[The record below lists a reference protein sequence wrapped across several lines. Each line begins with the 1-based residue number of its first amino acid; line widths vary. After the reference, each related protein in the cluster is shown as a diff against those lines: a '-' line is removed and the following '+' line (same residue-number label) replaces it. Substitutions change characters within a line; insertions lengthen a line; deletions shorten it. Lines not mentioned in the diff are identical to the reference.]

1 MVRLKADAT
10 DGPHSIMHIVIADQL
25 PASAVEL
32 LRTVPG
38 WTIDARSGR
47 GAEELSKDLANA
59 QALVVRSATK
69 VTAAIMAAAP
79 HLRVIARAGTG
90 VDNVDVPA
98 ATERGIVV
106 MNAPGA
112 NSISVAELAV
122 GLMLSLARQIP
133 AADGSMKREVWEKK
147 KLSGEELRGKTL
159 GLVGLGRIGQEVGTR
174 ARSFGMNLVAHDP
187 FISEQVASTLGIH
200 LLSLDDLCAT
210 SDYISLHLPATP
222 ETRHLFNAERL
233 AKCKAGV
240 RIINTARGE
249 LIDEPALADAIE
261 SRQVAG
267 AALDVFETEPPSE
280 WRLAKLP
287 QVIATPHIAASTAEA
302 QEQVGIETA
311 IAVRDFLGEGIIR
324 NAVNF
329 RGMRGDEFARVRPF
343 MLLGERMGTLVSQI
357 ADGRTQAVGI
367 RYYGPLVTEHADPIA
382 SSVVVGVLKPMLSA
396 NVTVVNARAIAA
408 ERGIEVIE
416 SRSSRPRAFSNM
428 ISVKLHTNTG
438 ERWIEGTVFEGES
451 PRLTSLDGV
460 DVEVPLDD
468 VATMLVI
475 RNDDRPGVIGEV
487 GTILG
492 KHGINIGSFALG
504 RNKSGAVGIVSID
517 QDGGKQAE
525 TTRAMDELRG
535 ARAIKEVK
543 LVTLGAGAG

>member
-1 MVRLKADAT
+1 
-10 DGPHSIMHIVIADQL
+10 MHIVIADQL

-32 LRTVPG
+32 LRSVPG
-38 WTIDARSGR
+38 WSIDARSGR
-47 GAEELSKDLANA
+47 SPEELSKDLANA
-59 QALVVRSATK
+59 EALVVRSATK
-69 VTAAIMAAAP
+69 VTGALIAAAP
-79 HLRVIARAGTG
+79 QLRVIARAGTG

-106 MNAPGA
+106 MNSPGA
-112 NSISVAELAV
+112 NSISVAELAI

-133 AADGSMKREVWEKK
+133 AADGSMKRGVWEKK

-159 GLVGLGRIGQEVGTR
+159 GIVGLGRIGQEVGAR

-187 FISEQVASTLGIH
+187 FISEQVAGTLGIQ
-200 LLSLDDLCAT
+200 LLSLDELCAA

-222 ETRHLFNAERL
+222 ETRHLFNAARL
-233 AKCKAGV
+233 AKCEAGV

-249 LIDEPALADAIE
+249 LIDEKALADAIE
-261 SRQVAG
+261 ARQVAG
-267 AALDVFETEPPSE
+267 AALDVFESEPPTE

-311 IAVRDFLGEGIIR
+311 VAVRDFLREGVIR

-357 ADGRTQAVGI
+357 AEGRTHAVGI
-367 RYYGPLVTEHADPIA
+367 RYYGPLVSEHAEVIA

-416 SRSSRPRAFSNM
+416 SRSSRPRAFANM
-428 ISVKLHTNTG
+428 ISVKLHTSAG
-438 ERWIEGTVFEGES
+438 ERWIEGTVFEGDS
-451 PRLTSLDGV
+451 PRLTFLDGV
-460 DVEVPLDD
+460 DVEVPLVD
-468 VATMLVI
+468 AGTMIVI
-475 RNDDRPGVIGEV
+475 RNEDQPGVIGEV

-492 KHGINIGSFALG
+492 RHGINIGSFALG
-504 RNKSGAVGIVSID
+504 RNQTGAVGVVSLD
-517 QDGGKQAE
+517 EDGGQLDAKAP
-525 TTRAMDELRG
+525 RAMEELRG

-543 LVTLGAGAG
+543 LVTLGAGAA

>member
-1 MVRLKADAT
+1 
-10 DGPHSIMHIVIADQL
+10 MHIVIADQL

-32 LRTVPG
+32 LRSVPG

-47 GAEELSKDLANA
+47 SADELSRDLASA
-59 QALVVRSATK
+59 EALVVRSATK
-69 VTAAIMAAAP
+69 VTADIMAAAP
-79 HLRVIARAGTG
+79 QLRVIARAGTG
-90 VDNVDVPA
+90 VDNVDVAA

-112 NSISVAELAV
+112 NSISVAELAI

-133 AADGSMKREVWEKK
+133 AADGSMKRGVWEKK

-159 GLVGLGRIGQEVGTR
+159 GIVGLGRIGQEVGTR

-187 FISEQVASTLGIH
+187 FISEQVAGTLGIH
-200 LLSLDDLCAT
+200 LLSLDELCAI

-233 AKCKAGV
+233 AKCQAGV

-249 LIDEPALADAIE
+249 LIDEKALADAIE
-261 SRQVAG
+261 ARQVAG
-267 AALDVFETEPPSE
+267 AALDVFESEPPAE

-287 QVIATPHIAASTAEA
+287 QVIATPHIAASTVEA

-311 IAVRDFLGEGIIR
+311 IAVRDFLREGVIR

-357 ADGRTQAVGI
+357 AEGRTEAVGI
-367 RYYGPLVTEHADPIA
+367 RYYGPLVTEHAEVIA

-416 SRSSRPRAFSNM
+416 SRSSRPRAFANM
-428 ISVKLHTNTG
+428 ISVKLHTNAG
-438 ERWIEGTVFEGES
+438 ERWIEGTVFEGDS
-451 PRLTSLDGV
+451 PRLTFLDGV

-468 VATMLVI
+468 AGTMLVI
-475 RNDDRPGVIGEV
+475 RNEDQPGVIGEI

-492 KHGINIGSFALG
+492 RHGINIGSFALG
-504 RNKSGAVGIVSID
+504 RNKAGAVGVVSLD
-517 QDGGKQAE
+517 EDGRQIERKAP
-525 TTRAMDELRG
+525 RAIDELRG

-543 LVTLGAGAG
+543 LVTLGTGAG